1 MDICSQCSE
10 ILTKDEIS
18 KPLKL
23 LDIQICLEC
32 KEELYK
38 DIIKKGRAQPR
49 DFDYQNDLRDL
60 GYQYNLDYHEIF
72 DDDDI
77 NTKMSKMVENMKF
90 ERNEKKRIHA
100 EKEQRLRDQEKKL
113 LKDELKLDLEA
124 ELRGV
129 PQLSYFEPS
138 SLLKPGN
145 QGSSAPFGRRDGRA
159 KPAPN
164 PSLIG
169 GLRGL
174 PFGTRVEQNGSL
186 SGPVASKTDKEGLL
200 DPFGKGGRKKTKK
213 FKKTKKIK
221 KIKKIKKTYKRR

>member
-90 ERNEKKRIHA
+90 ERNEQKRIHA

-124 ELRGV
+124 EIRGV

-145 QGSSAPFGRRDGRA
+145 QGSSAVRRDGRA

-174 PFGTRVEQNGSL
+174 PFGTRVGPNHPFGGGLRGFTPVYLSRSWSPFSDRWSGSL
-186 SGPVASKTDKEGLL
+186 
-200 DPFGKGGRKKTKK
+200 
-213 FKKTKKIK
+213 
-221 KIKKIKKTYKRR
+221 